1 MYWFNRSRVS
11 VCLDL
16 EGGCRRR
23 EGGRRMGVAGGD
35 LNVGGRVRVRA
46 RVRVVGMAVSRC
58 ACGRVLTWWRT
69 ACVRW
74 AGKR

>member
-1 MYWFNRSRVS
+1 
-11 VCLDL
+11 
-16 EGGCRRR
+16 
-23 EGGRRMGVAGGD
+23 MGVAGGD